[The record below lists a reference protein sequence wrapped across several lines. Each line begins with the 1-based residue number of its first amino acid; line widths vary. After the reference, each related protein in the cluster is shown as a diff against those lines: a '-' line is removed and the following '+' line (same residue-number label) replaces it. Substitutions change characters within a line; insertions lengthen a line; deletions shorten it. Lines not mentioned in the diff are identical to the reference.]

1 MIRNG
6 QWKNTVAARPLS
18 AVGLAMVGLGA
29 ALMIAPLV
37 YMLANLQQADRIVS
51 VCIPLIVA
59 GVVLSLLSLLFRK
72 DLSTDR
78 RQSTGRFV

>member
-72 DLSTDR
+72 DLPTDR